1 MLAFLAR
8 RLFGCLAVLALMSLV
23 VFLLIGLMP
32 GDPLDLMLS
41 GDPHMTPEDLARL
54 RALYGLDQP
63 LFERYLAWAGNAL
76 AGEFGWSRSFGRPA
90 LEILGA
96 ALLNTL
102 ALLLPALLLALA
114 MAVPLGLLGAA
125 RPRGLLDRAGQGLA
139 VLSLSVP
146 TFWLALLLIYLFAVE
161 LRWLPAGGQG
171 DGSLRGRLEA
181 MTLPVATLAL
191 GSLGHFLRF
200 MRAAAGEA
208 LRQDWIR
215 TARAKGVGRGRL
227 LWRHA
232 LPAASLPLVTLVGL
246 SVGAL
251 FSGALV
257 TEILF
262 RQLGMGRVLYDAIVG
277 NDYNLALVGLL
288 VATAAT
294 LAGNLL
300 ADLAYARLDPRIRL
314 T

>member
-1 MLAFLAR
+1 LLAFLIR
-8 RLFGCLAVLALMSLV
+8 RLTGSLAVLAIMSLV

-32 GDPLDLMLS
+32 GDPLDLLIA
-41 GDPHMTPEDLARL
+41 GNPTLTAADAARL

-63 LFERYLAWAGNAL
+63 LIDRYLAWAGQAL
-76 AGEFGWSRSFGRPA
+76 SGDFGWSRSFSRPA
-90 LEILGA
+90 LEILGG

-102 ALLLPALLLALA
+102 QLLVPALLLALGL
-114 MAVPLGLLGAA
+114 AVPLGLMAAA
-125 RPRGLLDRAGQGLA
+125 RPRGIADRCAEILA
-139 VLSLSVP
+139 LLSLSVP
-146 TFWLALLLIYLFAVE
+146 TFWLALLLIFLFAVE
-161 LRWLPAGGQG
+161 LRWLPAGGGG
-171 DGSLRGRLEA
+171 DGTLSGTLAALA
-181 MTLPVATLAL
+181 LPVATLAL

-208 LRQDWIR
+208 MTQDWVR
-215 TARAKGVGRGRL
+215 TARAKGVPRRRL
-227 LWRHA
+227 LWRHV

-262 RQLGMGRVLYDAIVG
+262 RQLGMGRVLYDAIMG

-288 VATAAT
+288 TATAAT

-300 ADLAYARLDPRIRL
+300 ADLAYARLDPRIKL
-314 T
+314 S

>member
-1 MLAFLAR
+1 MLAYLAR
-8 RLFGCLAVLALMSLV
+8 RLAGSLLVLAIMSLV

-32 GDPLDLMLS
+32 GDPLDLMIG
-41 GDPHMTPEDLARL
+41 GDPTLTSADAARL
-54 RALYGLDQP
+54 RALYGLDRP

-76 AGEFGWSRSFGRPA
+76 GGDFGWSRSFGQPA
-90 LEILGA
+90 LAILGG

-102 ALLLPALLLALA
+102 GLLA
-114 MAVPLGLLGAA
+114 AA
-125 RPRGLLDRAGQGLA
+125 RPRGLLDRLAEGLA
-139 VLSLSVP
+139 LLSLSVP

-171 DGSLRGRLEA
+171 DGSLLGWAEA
-181 MTLPVATLAL
+181 MVLPVATLAL

-208 LRQDWIR
+208 LQQDWIR
-215 TARAKGVGRGRL
+215 TARAKGAPRRRI
-227 LWRHA
+227 LWRHV

-294 LAGNLL
+294 LLGNQL
-300 ADLAYARLDPRIRL
+300 ADLAYARLDPRIAL
-314 T
+314 S

>member
-1 MLAFLAR
+1 MLAFLIR
-8 RLFGCLAVLALMSLV
+8 RLTGSLVVLAIMSLV
-23 VFLLIGLMP
+23 VFVLIGLMP
-32 GDPLDLMLS
+32 GDPLDLLIA
-41 GDPHMTPEDLARL
+41 GNPTLTAADAARL

-63 LFERYLAWAGNAL
+63 LIDRYLAWAGQAL
-76 AGEFGWSRSFGRPA
+76 TGDFGWSRSFSRPA
-90 LEILGA
+90 LEILGG

-102 ALLLPALLLALA
+102 QLLLPALLLALGL
-114 MAVPLGLLGAA
+114 AVPLGLLAA
-125 RPRGLLDRAGQGLA
+125 AKPRGLADRIAEILA
-139 VLSLSVP
+139 LLSLSVP
-146 TFWLALLLIYLFAVE
+146 TFWLALLLIFLFAVE
-161 LRWLPAGGQG
+161 LRWLPAGGGG
-171 DGSLRGRLEA
+171 DGTLGGTLA
-181 MTLPVATLAL
+181 ALALPVTTLAL

-208 LRQDWIR
+208 MTQDWVR
-215 TARAKGVGRGRL
+215 TARAKGVPRRRM
-227 LWRHA
+227 LWRHV

-262 RQLGMGRVLYDAIVG
+262 RQLGMGRVLYDAIMG

-288 VATAAT
+288 TATAAT

-300 ADLAYARLDPRIRL
+300 ADLAYARLDPRIKL
-314 T
+314 S

>member
-1 MLAFLAR
+1 MLAYLVR
-8 RLFGCLAVLALMSLV
+8 RLTGSLLVLALMSLV

-32 GDPLDLMLS
+32 GDPVDLMIAGNPGLTAA
-41 GDPHMTPEDLARL
+41 DATRL

-63 LFERYLAWAGNAL
+63 LFDRYLAWAGQAL
-76 AGEFGWSRSFGRPA
+76 SGDFGWSRSFSRPA
-90 LEILGA
+90 LEILGG
-96 ALLNTL
+96 ALLQTL
-102 ALLLPALLLALA
+102 QLLIPALLLALG
-114 MAVPLGLLGAA
+114 MAVPLGLLAAA
-125 RPRGLLDRAGQGLA
+125 RPRGLLDRLAEGLA
-139 VLSLSVP
+139 ILSLSVP

-161 LRWLPAGGQG
+161 LRWLPAGGSG
-171 DGSLRGRLEA
+171 DGSTFGGLTALV
-181 MTLPVATLAL
+181 LPVATLAI

-208 LRQDWIR
+208 MTQDWVR
-215 TARAKGVGRGRL
+215 TARAKGVTRQRL
-227 LWRHA
+227 LSRHV

-246 SVGAL
+246 SVGGL

-262 RQLGMGRVLYDAIVG
+262 RQLGVGRVLYDAIQG

-288 VATAAT
+288 LATAAT
-294 LAGNLL
+294 LLGNLL
-300 ADLAYARLDPRIRL
+300 ADLAYARLDPRIKL

>member
-1 MLAFLAR
+1 MLAFLIR
-8 RLFGCLAVLALMSLV
+8 RLTGSLVVLAIMSLV

-32 GDPLDLMLS
+32 GDPLDLLIAS
-41 GDPHMTPEDLARL
+41 NPTLTAADAARL

-63 LFERYLAWAGNAL
+63 LFDRYLAWAGQAL
-76 AGEFGWSRSFGRPA
+76 TGDFGWSRSFSRPA
-90 LEILGA
+90 LEILGG

-102 ALLLPALLLALA
+102 QLLVPALLLALGL
-114 MAVPLGLLGAA
+114 AVPLGLMAA
-125 RPRGLLDRAGQGLA
+125 AKPRGLADRFAEVLA
-139 VLSLSVP
+139 LLSLSVP
-146 TFWLALLLIYLFAVE
+146 TFWLALLLIFLFAVE
-161 LRWLPAGGQG
+161 LRWLPAGGGG
-171 DGSLRGRLEA
+171 DGTLGGTLA
-181 MTLPVATLAL
+181 ALALPVATLAL

-208 LRQDWIR
+208 MTQDWVR
-215 TARAKGVGRGRL
+215 TARAKGVPRRRM
-227 LWRHA
+227 LWRHV

-262 RQLGMGRVLYDAIVG
+262 RQLGMGRVLYDAIMG

-288 VATAAT
+288 TATAAT

-300 ADLAYARLDPRIRL
+300 ADLAYARLDPRIKL
-314 T
+314 S